1 MSKFKLPWV
10 GINDLPVIE
19 KGAKSSDEVIWMDT
33 AGDYHL
39 ARWNGKKVLP
49 TVYGNA
55 EDVERNLQD
64 FACWMRIQGPEM
76 A

>member
-1 MSKFKLPWV
+1 
-10 GINDLPVIE
+10 
-19 KGAKSSDEVIWMDT
+19 MDT
-33 AGDYHL
+33 DGDYHL